1 MPDFNRQW
9 FNSSTIVAR
18 YKLPAMLL
26 SGKLTLG
33 GSPNQPLGVK
43 LDIAPWIKTSGVVS
57 DATDPYV
64 LVQDLL
70 QYFLPEQ
77 TDNDRFNYFY
87 ITIFLDNL
95 PPADWTYE
103 WQNYLNTGTDTEV
116 KIPLERLINA
126 IMYSPEY
133 QLF

>member
-1 MPDFNRQW
+1 M
-9 FNSSTIVAR
+9 I
-18 YKLPAMLL
+18 
-26 SGKLTLG
+26 
-33 GSPNQPLGVK
+33 
-43 LDIAPWIKTSGVVS
+43 S
-57 DATDPYV
+57 DAADPYV

-70 QYFLPEQ
+70 QYFLSEQ
-77 TDNDRFNYFY
+77 TDNERVNYYY

-103 WQNYLNTGTDTEV
+103 WQNYLNTGNDTEV